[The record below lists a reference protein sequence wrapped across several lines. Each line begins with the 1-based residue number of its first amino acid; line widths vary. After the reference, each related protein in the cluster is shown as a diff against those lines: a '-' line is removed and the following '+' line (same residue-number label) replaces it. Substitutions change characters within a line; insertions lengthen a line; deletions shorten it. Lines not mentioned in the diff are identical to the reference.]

1 MPPLVGASVMFFI
14 PKVTSR
20 AEEGGTHAEVFA
32 SISHWSLNEGPP
44 VGKKCK
50 GRTSLILLNIC
61 DLK

>member
-32 SISHWSLNEGPP
+32 SISHWSLNEGPA
-44 VGKKCK
+44 VGKKSK
-50 GRTSLILLNIC
+50 GRTS
-61 DLK
+61 